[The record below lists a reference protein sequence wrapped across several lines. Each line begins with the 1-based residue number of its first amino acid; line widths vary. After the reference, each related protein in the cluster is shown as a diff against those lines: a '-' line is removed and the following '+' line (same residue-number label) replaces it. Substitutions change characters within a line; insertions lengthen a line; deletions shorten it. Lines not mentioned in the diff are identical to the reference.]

1 MTPSSAMEARSRSA
15 EVSVHMPCQGNLGG
29 LGGEAQTEA
38 ARRHFLVSLCLS
50 LPICEI
56 EIATVPIL

>member
-15 EVSVHMPCQGNLGG
+15 EVSSKGDLWG
-29 LGGEAQTEA
+29 LVVGLHRLRQLEDG
-38 ARRHFLVSLCLS
+38 HFLISLCLS